1 MPSFVQR
8 LGSRGVALGLS
19 LVLAALAACTSAPLP
34 ASDSQAFS
42 APNPEYTLGPGD
54 KVRVNVFGEA
64 ELSGEFLVSNR
75 GTVAM
80 PLVGDVPANGLTLA
94 AFSHAIQEKLVAT
107 DLFRSP
113 RVSTDVLAYRPFYI
127 LGEVSDPGQ
136 YPYAIGMTVTK
147 AVATAGGFTYRANSN
162 VVFVTREGNTR
173 EIPLH
178 VTAASWI
185 GPGDTIRVSERNF

>member
-1 MPSFVQR
+1 MPRHPTGLRF
-8 LGSRGVALGLS
+8 LCLS
-19 LVLAALAACTSAPLP
+19 LAAAVLAGCAGAPLP
-34 ASDSQAFS
+34 PGS
-42 APNPEYTLGPGD
+42 AEFNSSVGQEYTLGPGD
-54 KVRVNVFGEA
+54 RVRISVFGEE

-80 PLVGDVPANGLTLA
+80 PLVGEVKAGGLTLTS
-94 AFSHAIQEKLVAT
+94 FNSTVEERLVAT

-127 LGEVSDPGQ
+127 LGEVTEPGQ
-136 YPYAIGMTVTK
+136 YPYAVGMTITK
-147 AVATAGGFTYRANSN
+147 AVATAGGFTYRANAN
-162 VVFVTREGNTR
+162 VVFVTREGGTR
-173 EIPLH
+173 EIPLQ